1 MEGGERNSDFSMT
14 SDFLS
19 EKGIIKSY
27 PLFKDINQVT
37 VNEYIPGIGIGPHI
51 DTESAFAD
59 GILSITLKSGCT
71 MEFREQQQKK
81 FAQYI
86 MHKLCIKS

>member
-1 MEGGERNSDFSMT
+1 MT

-27 PLFKDINQVT
+27 PLLKDINQVT

-59 GILSITLKSGCT
+59 GILSITLKSGYT
-71 MEFREQQQKK
+71 MEL
-81 FAQYI
+81 
-86 MHKLCIKS
+86 HT